1 MSAETVDEKKTK
13 PEKISVRLALILLGM
28 WTLME
33 KAVCKF
39 LLLYALKYLKKIICN
54 IEIFTCNLFLKQP
67 EKAFYMILCFRV
79 FKITL
84 SVKFKVEFEYF
95 QEHKMASV
103 RDDMDMNPVMMDN
116 PVFATGSSVNLFCP
130 LCHEMFNNPRLL
142 PCLHTF
148 CKRCLENLVVPRS
161 STLSCPACR
170 TDVQLTVRFSDFLL
184 PFIHFKTTQY

>member
-1 MSAETVDEKKTK
+1 
-13 PEKISVRLALILLGM
+13 
-28 WTLME
+28 ME

-84 SVKFKVEFEYF
+84 SVKFKVAFEYF

-148 CKRCLENLVVPRS
+148 CKRCLENLVSRGQVRS
-161 STLSCPACR
+161 AARLVEQMFSLQYVLVIFSC
-170 TDVQLTVRFSDFLL
+170 LL
-184 PFIHFKTTQY
+184 LISKQPSIKFDPIFQGVMKIRGTHTCK

>member
-1 MSAETVDEKKTK
+1 MSTETVDEKKTK

-28 WTLME
+28 RTLME
-33 KAVCKF
+33 KTVCKF

-116 PVFATGSSVNLFCP
+116 PVFATGSNFISQIRP
-130 LCHEMFNNPRLL
+130 
-142 PCLHTF
+142 T
-148 CKRCLENLVVPRS
+148 PRS
-161 STLSCPACR
+161 
-170 TDVQLTVRFSDFLL
+170 
-184 PFIHFKTTQY
+184 